1 MTHLSDLT
9 LELLLAQEPVPPG
22 TEFHLHACDECWA
35 RWEALHR
42 HEGRAAPVRQV
53 AAPANRSWLPWS
65 LAGAAGLLAA
75 GLLLQ
80 TGPRETSVEET
91 RQLRDE
97 VQVLKQE
104 LEQLREQ
111 APARSTPKALP
122 SAPPL
127 VIDGSPPPPAEE
139 APEGDTPT
147 PGKPSVS
154 ELRERAEGP
163 ASDAILDAVDDLAL
177 RIDLS
182 DEDAD
187 DVEELL
193 HDELDETWQ
202 IKEDVEQGL
211 VSEPDAWSE
220 WKALR
225 KDTDEKLVALLGAEA
240 TKELRQALD
249 ADAKGSSKD

>member
-42 HEGRAAPVRQV
+42 HEGRALPVRRT
-53 AAPANRSWLPWS
+53 AAAANRPWLPWS

-80 TGPRETSVEET
+80 LGPREASVDEAL
-91 RQLRDE
+91 QLRDE

-104 LEQLREQ
+104 VEQLREQ
-111 APARSTPKALP
+111 AATRSTPEALP

-127 VIDGSPPPPAEE
+127 VIDGSPPPPVEE
-139 APEGDTPT
+139 APEADAQP

-154 ELRERAEGP
+154 ALRERAEGP

-187 DVEELL
+187 EVEELL
-193 HDELDETWQ
+193 QDELHETWQ

-225 KDTDEKLVALLGAEA
+225 KETDQRLVELLGPKA

-249 ADAKGSSKD
+249 ADAKGSPKE

>member
-1 MTHLSDLT
+1 M
-9 LELLLAQEPVPPG
+9 
-22 TEFHLHACDECWA
+22 DEA
-35 RWEALHR
+35 
-42 HEGRAAPVRQV
+42 
-53 AAPANRSWLPWS
+53 
-65 LAGAAGLLAA
+65 
-75 GLLLQ
+75 
-80 TGPRETSVEET
+80 

-104 LEQLREQ
+104 VEQLREQ
-111 APARSTPKALP
+111 AATRSTPEALP

-127 VIDGSPPPPAEE
+127 VIDGSPRPPVEE
-139 APEGDTPT
+139 APEADAQTL
-147 PGKPSVS
+147 GKPSVS
-154 ELRERAEGP
+154 ALRERAEGP

-187 DVEELL
+187 EVEELL
-193 HDELDETWQ
+193 QDELHETWQ

-225 KDTDEKLVALLGAEA
+225 KETDERLVELLGPEA

-249 ADAKGSSKD
+249 ADAKGSPKE